1 MRIVVISDSHRRS
14 GNIKKILD
22 AQQSARH
29 IFFLGDVTGDIED
42 LIRLY
47 PDKTF
52 HIVSGNCDFFSSYPS
67 SDIANIAGHGIFFTH
82 GHT

>member
-29 IFFLGDVTGDIED
+29 IFSLADVPGDIEE
-42 LIRLY
+42 LIR
-47 PDKTF
+47 
-52 HIVSGNCDFFSSYPS
+52 H
-67 SDIANIAGHGIFFTH
+67 
-82 GHT
+82 